1 LALPADPGPRPEWD
15 LRLLARAASS
25 CGPPLARFS
34 DAQPSGSKTEDRKTV
49 IYREVS
55 LFQGHDGQWRW
66 YDPASGAHSQ
76 RELLTLET
84 ARRDVDRQ
92 LAGSANVLQSYQRR
106 VNFRDAFRG

>member
-1 LALPADPGPRPEWD
+1 M
-15 LRLLARAASS
+15 
-25 CGPPLARFS
+25 
-34 DAQPSGSKTEDRKTV
+34 

-66 YDPASGAHSQ
+66 YDPASGVHSQ